1 MNRQEME
8 QRLDKLRN
16 AYDVSEIIMS
26 LDDSNRDLLPELFK
40 RVIEKVAE
48 GHHEGAR
55 MCQMLKVSKLL

>member
-48 GHHEGAR
+48 GHHEGTR